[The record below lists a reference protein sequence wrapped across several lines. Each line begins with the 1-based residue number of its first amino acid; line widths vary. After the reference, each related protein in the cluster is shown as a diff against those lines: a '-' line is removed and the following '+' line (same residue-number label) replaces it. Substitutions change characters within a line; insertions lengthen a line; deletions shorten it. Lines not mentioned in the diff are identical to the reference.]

1 MRMIELESNVQD
13 FRGSS
18 EHASPGPGVRLAFS
32 AMACPC
38 QIVTDEDDAA
48 HARIVAGRMRD
59 EVLRIEAKYSRYRD
73 DSIVSR
79 INAAAGT
86 ATVVEVDEETAALL
100 DYAATAWRESDGLFD
115 VTAGGLRRAWN
126 FRAPRGPAG

>member
-48 HARIVAGRMRD
+48 HARFVAGSMRD
-59 EVLRIEAKYSRYRD
+59 EVLRIEAKYSCYRD
-73 DSIVSR
+73 DIIVSR
-79 INAAAGT
+79 IRSEENRSVIQTLMRITNA
-86 ATVVEVDEETAALL
+86 V
-100 DYAATAWRESDGLFD
+100 
-115 VTAGGLRRAWN
+115 
-126 FRAPRGPAG
+126 FRV